1 MAEDAIA
8 FQGLRIRERIR
19 WIAFHKQLRGQTVLA
34 GNRSPAMHVARTAGV
49 DGGLDGAEQIFPVGS
64 VQELADPLE
73 VRVTISDGAV
83 CVDVSAVVVCL
94 PDFYQC
100 AANRAARAIEHPAR
114 HPGDF
119 SNRGGCAVVDDEQI
133 VVQIERQ
140 LIGVEGAFKK

>member
-1 MAEDAIA
+1 
-8 FQGLRIRERIR
+8 
-19 WIAFHKQLRGQTVLA
+19 
-34 GNRSPAMHVARTAGV
+34 MHVARTAGV
-49 DGGLDGAEQIFPVGS
+49 DGGLDCAEQIFPVGS
-64 VQELADPLE
+64 GQEPADPLE

-83 CVDVSAVVVCL
+83 CVDVSTVVVCL

-100 AANRAARAIEHPAR
+100 AANRAARAIEYPAR